1 MFLND
6 LVEMEVLT
14 FFTQIQIFGSSLI
27 FTALWAGI
35 EAEMGDFKSRNM
47 TEMYQLKWIKT

>member
-35 EAEMGDFKSRNM
+35 EAEMGDFKSRNK